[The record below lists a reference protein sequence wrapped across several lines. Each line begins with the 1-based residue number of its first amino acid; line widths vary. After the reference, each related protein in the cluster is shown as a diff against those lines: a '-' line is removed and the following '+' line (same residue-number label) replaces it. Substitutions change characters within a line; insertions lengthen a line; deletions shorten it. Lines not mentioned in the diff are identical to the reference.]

1 MTRDDLIDRICP
13 FDAVDE
19 CRSGDSLGN
28 CSKNCWHVLNEL
40 LDDYDKNIRADAID
54 DCIKDLEQC
63 YPLVDNGDILYGFSC
78 AIQRLKQLK
87 EEKNG

>member
-1 MTRDDLIDRICP
+1 MKCYLYGG
-13 FDAVDE
+13 E
-19 CRSGDSLGN
+19 CNKECDCYSCNYVR
-28 CSKNCWHVLNEL
+28 C
-40 LDDYDKNIRADAID
+40 YRDAID

-87 EEKNG
+87 KLDKLSSTAQE

>member
-1 MTRDDLIDRICP
+1 MAKLPTIKEMAEEVAKEALEMIYTEKP
-13 FDAVDE
+13 
-19 CRSGDSLGN
+19 
-28 CSKNCWHVLNEL
+28 EL
-40 LDDYDKNIRADAID
+40 KEIKEAYEQGKADVIN

-87 EEKNG
+87 EQK